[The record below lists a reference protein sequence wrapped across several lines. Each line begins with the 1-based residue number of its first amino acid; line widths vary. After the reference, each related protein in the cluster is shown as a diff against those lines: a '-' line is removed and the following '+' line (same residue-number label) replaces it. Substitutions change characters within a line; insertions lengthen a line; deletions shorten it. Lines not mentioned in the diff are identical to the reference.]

1 MPTLEGRQPGVG
13 ERANRFAAEAFEAG
27 NANMEYDAAL
37 DAMTIDADH
46 ENELGM
52 EGVDMYQNQLAKLSG
67 SLDSMNTAGG
77 IDFDGDGQVDVSAEK
92 PGALM
97 KYSEFKAPGLMV
109 ATGISMGP
117 SGDPACELPDYAPEA
132 NGIVPGYAGHI
143 PRARDKYG
151 GSAHLG
157 SSVADHG
164 VGVHMG
170 PQIGHEKH
178 AALGNKFGTDG
189 LPLSGNEIEPR
200 FDNYKQK
207 VQGVM
212 PGYGGFRPGARDE
225 CGAATFGGIKRFGQG
240 QNRGAHEAPK
250 PDFVPQVRG
259 VLPGYTGYVPTSK
272 NTHGVSHYG
281 GIAGGHHNMPA
292 SGPQKGH
299 GNAVKGDKMILAK
312 PHVKA
317 GYSGHIPAARDTFG
331 GSHYGVGS
339 HLSPD
344 DYDLENKLAGTGTK
358 MSDFRLITGSD
369 AGNSDYAR
377 DNDTGKA
384 GGGKFFGQAIHDA
397 GAAYHNSALD
407 DEPPPSQ
414 VAGRNM
420 AAAMAHS
427 GIAKKEGMLSY

>member
-1 MPTLEGRQPGVG
+1 
-13 ERANRFAAEAFEAG
+13 
-27 NANMEYDAAL
+27 
-37 DAMTIDADH
+37 
-46 ENELGM
+46 
-52 EGVDMYQNQLAKLSG
+52 
-67 SLDSMNTAGG
+67 
-77 IDFDGDGQVDVSAEK
+77 
-92 PGALM
+92 
-97 KYSEFKAPGLMV
+97 MV

-132 NGIVPGYAGHI
+132 NGIVPATRDI

-178 AALGNKFGTDG
+178 AALGNKFGMDG

-358 MSDFRLITGSD
+358 MSDFRLITGSTR
-369 AGNSDYAR
+369 ATRTTPGTTTPARRAAASSSGRPSTTQVPPTTTRRWTTSRRRRRSRAVTWRRRWRTQGSLRRKACSRTRRCAR
-377 DNDTGKA
+377 DV
-384 GGGKFFGQAIHDA
+384 
-397 GAAYHNSALD
+397 
-407 DEPPPSQ
+407 E
-414 VAGRNM
+414 
-420 AAAMAHS
+420 
-427 GIAKKEGMLSY
+427 

>member
-1 MPTLEGRQPGVG
+1 MVG
-13 ERANRFAAEAFEAG
+13 ARENRFAAEAYEAG

-37 DAMTIDADH
+37 DAMTIDAAH

-52 EGVDMYQNQLAKLSG
+52 EGLDMYQNQLAKLSG
-67 SLDSMNTAGG
+67 ALDGMDTAGG

-92 PGALM
+92 PGAMM
-97 KYSEFKAPGLMV
+97 KYSEFVAPGLQV

-117 SGDPACELPDYAPEA
+117 GGDPKCDLPDYAPEA
-132 NGIVPGYAGHI
+132 NGIIPGYAGHI

-157 SSVADHG
+157 CSMSDHG
-164 VGVHMG
+164 VHVHMG
-170 PQIGHEKH
+170 PQIGHTKKE
-178 AALGNKFGTDG
+178 ALGNKFGTDG
-189 LPLSGNEIEPR
+189 LPLKGSEIEPR
-200 FDNYKQK
+200 FDNYQQK

-225 CGAATFGGIKRFGQG
+225 CGFAQVGGIKRFGVA
-240 QNRGAHEAPK
+240 QNRGAHTNPK
-250 PDFVPQVRG
+250 PDFVGQVRG
-259 VLPGYTGYVPTSK
+259 VLPGYTGYVPSAK

-281 GIAGGHHNMPA
+281 SIGGGHHDIPA
-292 SGPQKGH
+292 VGPQTGH
-299 GNAVKGDKMILAK
+299 GNSVKGDKCIVAK
-312 PHVKA
+312 EHVKS
-317 GYSGHIPAARDTFG
+317 GYSGHVPAARDTFG
-331 GSHYGVGS
+331 GAHYGIGS

-377 DNDTGKA
+377 DNDTGKV
-384 GGGKFFGQAIHDA
+384 GGGKFFGEDVHNA
-397 GAAYHNSALD
+397 GNAYHNHALD

-414 VAGRNM
+414 VAGRNAAT
-420 AAAMAHS
+420 AAAFS
-427 GIAKKEGMLSY
+427 GIEKKKGMLSY

>member
-1 MPTLEGRQPGVG
+1 MPQLGDRAPGVG
-13 ERANRFAAEAFEAG
+13 DRANRFASEKFEAG

-97 KYSEFKAPGLMV
+97 KYSEFVAPGLQV

-117 SGDPACELPDYAPEA
+117 SGDPACDLPDYAPEA
-132 NGIVPGYAGHI
+132 NGIIPGYAGHI

-157 SSVADHG
+157 CSMSDHG
-164 VGVHMG
+164 VHVHMG
-170 PQIGHEKH
+170 PQIGHVKQE
-178 AALGNKFGTDG
+178 ALGNKYGTDG
-189 LPLSGNEIEPR
+189 LPLRGGEIQPR
-200 FDNYKQK
+200 FDNYQQK

-225 CGAATFGGIKRFGQG
+225 CGFATVGGIKRFGVG

-259 VLPGYTGYVPTSK
+259 VLPGYTGYVPSAK

-281 GIAGGHHNMPA
+281 SLAGGHHNMPA
-292 SGPQKGH
+292 AGPQKGH
-299 GNAVKGDKMILAK
+299 GNAVKGDKLILAK
-312 PHVKA
+312 PHVMA
-317 GYSGHIPAARDTFG
+317 GYSGHVPAARDTFG

-344 DYDLENKLAGTGTK
+344 DYELENRLAGTGTK
-358 MSDFRLITGSD
+358 MSDFRLIAGSD

-377 DNDTGKA
+377 DDDGGT
-384 GGGKFFGQAIHDA
+384 GGKFFGQAIHNA
-397 GAAYHNSALD
+397 GDHYHNHAQD

-420 AAAMAHS
+420 GAAMAFS
-427 GIAKKEGMLSY
+427 GIDKKQGMLSY